1 MCPPVANIQRMS
13 TRLKHEI
20 VYGPNDEV
28 LKISWMPDKRVRLDS
43 LKCGKCAV
51 TKIFPKTQTHVE
63 LKYGMD

>member
-1 MCPPVANIQRMS
+1 MIKRNKEYDRTVQ
-13 TRLKHEI
+13 
-20 VYGPNDEV
+20 GPNGEV
-28 LKISWMPDKRVRLDS
+28 VKVNWMPDKRVRLDF